1 MTRFVPHP
9 LLSAALVLMWLLLN
23 RFSLGNLLLGTLVA
37 LVAGQA
43 MAALEP
49 TRPRMRRFGTV
60 VRLFLTVMV
69 DIAQS
74 NLAVARLIL
83 QPGRART
90 PGFVEI
96 DVALR
101 DPTALAILA
110 VIVTAT
116 PGTAWID
123 YDASRG
129 RVLLHVLDLV
139 DADAWRATVND
150 RYARMLK
157 EIFE

>member
-1 MTRFVPHP
+1 MTRLVPHP
-9 LLSAALVLMWLLLN
+9 ILTGALVLMWLLLN
-23 RFSLGNLLLGTLVA
+23 QFSLGHLLLGTAVA

-49 TRPRMRRFGTV
+49 NRPRIRRVGTA
-60 VRLFLTVMV
+60 VRLVFVVLADV
-69 DIAQS
+69 ARS
-74 NLAVARLIL
+74 NLAVTGLVL
-83 QPGRART
+83 GGRSRS

-101 DPTALAILA
+101 DPMALAVLA
-110 VIVTAT
+110 VVVTAT

-129 RVLLHVLDLV
+129 RVLLHVLDLK
-139 DADAWRATVND
+139 DADEWRATVND
-150 RYARMLK
+150 RYARMLQ